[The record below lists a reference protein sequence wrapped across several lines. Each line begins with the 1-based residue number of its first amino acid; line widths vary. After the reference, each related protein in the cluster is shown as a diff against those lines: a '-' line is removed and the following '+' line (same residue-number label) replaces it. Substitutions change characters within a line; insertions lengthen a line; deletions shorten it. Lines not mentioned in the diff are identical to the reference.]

1 MKAVIGLGYVGFS
14 TLVSIARYGNVIG
27 VDTDIQKIDL
37 IKNGKC
43 PVKDELGEKILA
55 NNIKKIQ
62 LSYSI
67 DNLPPYVD
75 LFIICLPTN
84 FDENDNQFDTA
95 VIDETISSLQRR
107 YPAVKILI
115 KSTVPLGYCQK
126 LNEKHN
132 TQNIYFAPEFLRE
145 GSGVKDTLHPSRI
158 IVGGEKNGAN
168 EILKFLVNLSESID
182 APQISTDSI
191 TAELIKLAS
200 NTYLANRIAFF
211 NEIETLCRHFNAD
224 PRDVIVGMSTD
235 PRIGH
240 GYNNPSFGYGG
251 YCLPKD
257 VRQLQSD
264 ASNIQLPILRAI
276 DRSNC
281 ERLKFWANIVEDY
294 IQQGKIVG
302 FYGVAMKKGSDNL
315 RESATLKVINFL
327 KSTKNVVLFDD
338 KINLNNL
345 TGLTICN
352 DLSVFIEQVDVIFA
366 NRRDNGIAETD
377 VEFITPDIFEYL

>member
-1 MKAVIGLGYVGFS
+1 M
-14 TLVSIARYGNVIG
+14 
-27 VDTDIQKIDL
+27 
-37 IKNGKC
+37 
-43 PVKDELGEKILA
+43 
-55 NNIKKIQ
+55 
-62 LSYSI
+62 
-67 DNLPPYVD
+67 
-75 LFIICLPTN
+75 
-84 FDENDNQFDTA
+84 
-95 VIDETISSLQRR
+95 
-107 YPAVKILI
+107 KILI